1 MLVQPTSPNRRL
13 DLKFHIVVSS
23 TYSLDDLPWHQ
34 SGSLSASFAF
44 LNWTEF
50 VSTEC
55 IYTTIYDPHCEDRVN
70 FSQASY
76 AQYVANV
83 LGNLG
88 FRAAPR
94 KQL

>member
-1 MLVQPTSPNRRL
+1 MICHGIRV
-13 DLKFHIVVSS
+13 DLSVPVLRFLIGL
-23 TYSLDDLPWHQ
+23 SLYPQ
-34 SGSLSASFAF
+34 NVF
-44 LNWTEF
+44 
-50 VSTEC
+50 
-55 IYTTIYDPHCEDRVN
+55 TTIYDPHCEDRVN